1 LKHEIATPPLVPRDD
16 EVGDVEQAGEP
27 LFNICAHPVLRHRLV
42 TSFAAEAEGVT
53 TDDLVDR
60 LLAEAGAFT

>member
-1 LKHEIATPPLVPRDD
+1 MSPNRGRSKIYGIAVRPSTARDD

-42 TSFAAEAEGVT
+42 TSFAAENSQRRRH
-53 TDDLVDR
+53 DQS
-60 LLAEAGAFT
+60 